1 MKRVKFSETLAASDL
16 KVSRCRHLIEFM
28 KVCEYSRSRLFLDI
42 GPRSCTY
49 KNSNLFLSE
58 PTVAIST
65 KSFYE
70 SFQLHGNEN
79 LMT

>member
-1 MKRVKFSETLAASDL
+1 MKRVVFSETIAASDL
-16 KVSRCRHLIEFM
+16 KVSRCRHIIEFM
-28 KVCEYSRSRLFLDI
+28 KVCEYYWPKVVYIQKFKPDFL
-42 GPRSCTY
+42 R
-49 KNSNLFLSE
+49 

-79 LMT
+79 LIT